1 MEKPSEQEKP
11 MNEDPQNSAQ
21 ESSEVTLPREEY
33 ESLIKRL
40 EELEGLREKLMRSAA
55 DFENAKKRLA
65 RERDDFVK
73 FSQENFIRSIL
84 PVLDNFERALLHAQ
98 SQQQNAPEESQ
109 SLKGLVSGIQMV
121 HKQFMDALKSQG
133 LSRVQA
139 LGEVFDPHKHEA
151 LAHVPEEGPEDIVI
165 QELEPGYMLHD
176 RLLRAAKVNVR
187 VAPPASA
194 DSKEAS

>member
-1 MEKPSEQEKP
+1 MENTSQHDQPL
-11 MNEDPQNSAQ
+11 NEDPRNGAG
-21 ESSEVTLPREEY
+21 ESSEVTLSRDEY
-33 ESLIKRL
+33 QNLMKRL

-98 SQQQNAPEESQ
+98 TQQQSAPAEAQ
-109 SLKGLVSGIQMV
+109 SLKGLISGIQMV
-121 HKQFMDALKSQG
+121 HKQFTDTLKNQG
-133 LSRVQA
+133 LSRIQA

-151 LAHVPEEGPEDIVI
+151 MAHIPEEGPEDVVI
-165 QELEPGYMLHD
+165 QELEAGYMLHD
-176 RLLRAAKVNVR
+176 RLLRASKVNVR
-187 VAPPASA
+187 VAPAASGP
-194 DSKEAS
+194 KES